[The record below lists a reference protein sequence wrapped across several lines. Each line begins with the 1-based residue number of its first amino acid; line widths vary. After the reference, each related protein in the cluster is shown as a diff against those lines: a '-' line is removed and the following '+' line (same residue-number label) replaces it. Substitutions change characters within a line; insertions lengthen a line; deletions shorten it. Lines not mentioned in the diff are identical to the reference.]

1 MRTRTQGIGAILPA
15 IVLIALIGVSP
26 FFNALWNSFFQGLW
40 EDRTFVGLANY
51 RYITGDRGFGYSLN
65 ITVLWSVLSALLSIA
80 IGFLLALR
88 LASPR
93 RGSSALFRTLLVPWG
108 IPIFIAVPLWRAFIH
123 GNGGVS
129 VLSRLTGLTVNLMI
143 DPVAGFL
150 GALVVSLWMNIP
162 LAAFVLSAHMRQIPR
177 QVVEAAAIDGAS
189 EGQIARFI
197 YLPAIAPSIIAVGI
211 RNLIGAFKEF
221 TLVYLMTAG
230 GPPLIQGITER
241 HIIGATT
248 TLGVFLYEVFLG
260 SGDWGITSAYAMI
273 MSLLVIGAMALWG
286 LSRGSGNPQRRALVL
301 LVLTALAQIP
311 GGTPLLWG
319 IAAAYLASMRF
330 PRYRPALLAVHLTYL
345 LVRIV
350 VEGFLAGFHPG
361 VIVAVVAMVVL
372 YRRGREI
379 PPPPSSWRSRR
390 SRVGTGHV
398 LTIGSASAAAVMTV
412 ATTAILYLLVW
423 MSLSRVSA
431 VYIDTVLPSHPT
443 ISNFIRA
450 FREEG
455 VLRNFGNTAIIAIA
469 TTFFVPI
476 VLFPAAVRLHNR
488 GRRRVVLALAI
499 VQILEMAG
507 GMHSLIPLYRIFIA
521 LRLVD
526 TFVPLIL
533 IYLYHA
539 IPFSLFVLTA
549 YLSTVPPSL
558 RDIATIEGMS
568 FSAYAYRVLMP
579 LSLPA
584 IGTAVM
590 AAFIGAWNGFLPAL
604 LFLNREEL
612 YPISMKL
619 HEWVGSLASGTP
631 VWNLFAA
638 TSLANMVLV
647 GFLLLRFK
655 NPMRISPLMELSE

>member
-1 MRTRTQGIGAILPA
+1 MHERTRGIGAVAPA
-15 IVLIALIGVSP
+15 IALIALIGVSP
-26 FFNALWNSFFQGLW
+26 FLGALWNSFFQGLW
-40 EDRTFVGLANY
+40 EDRTFVGLGNY
-51 RYITGDRGFGYSLN
+51 RYITGDRGFAFSLN

-80 IGFLLALR
+80 IGFLVALR
-88 LASPR
+88 LVSSR
-93 RGSSALFRTLLVPWG
+93 RRSSALFRILLVPWG

-129 VLSRLTGLTVNLMI
+129 VLSRLTGVTVNLMI
-143 DPVAGFL
+143 DPMAGFL
-150 GALVVSLWMNIP
+150 GALAVSLWMNIP
-162 LAAFVLSAHMRQIPR
+162 LAAFVLAAHIRQVPR

-221 TLVYLMTAG
+221 TLVWLMTAG
-230 GPPLIQGITER
+230 GPPLLRGITER

-273 MSLLVIGAMALWG
+273 MSLLVIGAMLLWA
-286 LSRGSGNPQRRALVL
+286 LSRESGKSRRQRIL
-301 LVLTALAQIP
+301 LLTAAAVAQIP

-319 IAAAYLASMRF
+319 IAVAYLASMRF
-330 PRYRPALLAVHLTYL
+330 PRYRPALLAVHIAYL

-361 VIVAVVAMVVL
+361 VIVAVVATVVL
-372 YRRGREI
+372 YERGREMPQ
-379 PPPPSSWRSRR
+379 PPLPRRSRR
-390 SRVGTGHV
+390 SLVGTGHV
-398 LTIGSASAAAVMTV
+398 LTMGSASSAAVMTV
-412 ATTAILYLLVW
+412 ATAAILYLLVW

-431 VYIDTVLPSHPT
+431 VYVDTVLPPFPT
-443 ISNFIRA
+443 GGNFIRA
-450 FREEG
+450 FRDEG
-455 VLRNFGNTAIIAIA
+455 VLRNFANTAIIAIA
-469 TTFFVPI
+469 TAFFVPI
-476 VLFPAAVRLHNR
+476 VVFPAAVRLHHR

-499 VQILEMAG
+499 VQVLEMAG

-539 IPFSLFVLTA
+539 LPFSLFVLTA
-549 YLSTVPPSL
+549 YLGTVPPSL

-568 FSAYAYRVLMP
+568 LPAYTFRVLLP

-638 TSLANMVLV
+638 TSVVNMALV

-655 NPMRISPLMELSE
+655 NPMRISPLMDLPE

>member
-1 MRTRTQGIGAILPA
+1 MRTRTRGIGAVAPA
-15 IVLIALIGVSP
+15 IALIALIGVSP
-26 FFNALWNSFFQGLW
+26 FLGALWNSFFQGFW

-51 RYITGDRGFGYSLN
+51 RYITGDRGFAFSLN

-80 IGFLLALR
+80 IGFLVALR
-88 LASPR
+88 LVSSR
-93 RGSSALFRTLLVPWG
+93 RRSSALFRILLVPWG

-162 LAAFVLSAHMRQIPR
+162 LAAFVLAAHMRQIPR

-189 EGQIARFI
+189 EGQIARSI

-230 GPPLIQGITER
+230 GPPLMQGITER
-241 HIIGATT
+241 HVIGATT
-248 TLGVFLYEVFLG
+248 TLGVFLYQVFLG

-273 MSLLVIGAMALWG
+273 MSLLVIGAMGLWG
-286 LSRGSGNPQRRALVL
+286 LSRESEKHRRRAFL
-301 LVLTALAQIP
+301 LLAAAALAQIP
-311 GGTPLLWG
+311 AGTPVLWG
-319 IAAAYLASMRF
+319 IAAGYLASMRF
-330 PRYRPALLAVHLTYL
+330 PRYRPALLAVHLSYL

-361 VIVAVVAMVVL
+361 VIVAVVATVVL
-372 YRRGREI
+372 YRRGHEI
-379 PPPPSSWRSRR
+379 PQPSSSRRIRR

-398 LTIGSASAAAVMTV
+398 LTIGSASAAAVMSV
-412 ATTAILYLLVW
+412 ATAAILYLLVW

-431 VYIDTVLPSHPT
+431 VYVDTVLPPFPT
-443 ISNFIRA
+443 VGNFLRA

-455 VLRNFGNTAIIAIA
+455 VLRNFANTAIIAAA
-469 TTFFVPI
+469 TAVFVPI
-476 VLFPAAVRLHNR
+476 VVFPAAVRLHRR
-488 GRRRVVLALAI
+488 GQRRVVLALAT
-499 VQILEMAG
+499 VQVLEMAG

-526 TFVPLIL
+526 TFIPLIL

-549 YLSTVPPSL
+549 YLSTVPASL

-568 FSAYAYRVLMP
+568 LSGYAFRILLP

-604 LFLNREEL
+604 LFLNSEEL

-638 TSLANMVLV
+638 TSVINMVLV

-655 NPMRISPLMELSE
+655 NPMRISPLMDLPE